1 MEKKIEF
8 FTVTLFGKEYTLLS
22 VMTKH
27 GYSLGV
33 APDTLEDVIERCIE
47 TDRYSGEVVSIDNL
61 YGYTLTDWEIE
72 EYLKTGDIDSVYFTL
87 AVLDD
92 EMFKF

>member
-27 GYSLGV
+27 GYSLNV
-33 APDTLEDVIERCIE
+33 APESLDNEIEKCIE
-47 TDRYSGEVVSIDNL
+47 TDRYVGEVVSVDNQ
-61 YGYTLTDWEIE
+61 YGYYLTDWEIE
-72 EYLKTGDIDSVYFTL
+72 QYLETGNIDDVYFTL
-87 AVLDD
+87 AEIDE